1 MATQAQLSLQL
12 ASVERQG
19 LESLLHQLRE
29 HFPDQI
35 QQVILFGSK
44 ARNDSGLDS
53 DTDLLVL
60 VKDETWTLRRAIW
73 KLAARVELEHDNLL
87 FNIQVISV
95 ERWQAMTRA
104 GFSLCQSVAHE
115 GITLS

>member
-1 MATQAQLSLQL
+1 MATQKQLSLQL

-19 LESLLHQLRE
+19 LESLLQQLRK
-29 HFPDQI
+29 HFPEQV

-44 ARNDSGLDS
+44 ARNDSGPDS

-60 VKDETWTLRRAIW
+60 VKDETWALRHAIW
-73 KLAARVELEHDNLL
+73 KLASRVELEHGDLL

-95 ERWQAMTRA
+95 ARWQVMTRA
-104 GFSLCQSVAHE
+104 GFSLCQSVACE
-115 GITLS
+115 GIAL

>member
-1 MATQAQLSLQL
+1 MAAQAQLSLQL
-12 ASVERQG
+12 ANAERQG
-19 LESLLHQLRE
+19 LENLLQQMRE
-29 HFPDQI
+29 HFPDQV

-44 ARNDSGLDS
+44 ARNDSGPDS

-60 VKDETWTLRRAIW
+60 VKDETWALRHAVW
-73 KLAARVELEHDNLL
+73 KLASRVELEHDNLL

-104 GFSLCQSVAHE
+104 GFSLCQSVARE
-115 GITLS
+115 GIAL

>member
-1 MATQAQLSLQL
+1 VATQTQLSLQL

-19 LESLLHQLRE
+19 LESLLQQLRK
-29 HFPDQI
+29 HFPEQV

-44 ARNDSGLDS
+44 ARNDSEPDS

-60 VKDETWTLRRAIW
+60 VKDETWALRHAIW
-73 KLAARVELEHDNLL
+73 KLASRVELEHDDLL

-95 ERWQAMTRA
+95 ERWQTMTRA
-104 GFSLCQSVAHE
+104 GFSLSQNVARD
-115 GITLS
+115 GTAL